1 MQSGTKSDYQTKQ
14 SISSPA
20 CGVSL
25 CAHAHT
31 STEVLGE
38 AARGTSTFRAFLQDK
53 LESSLKIPAGSHFP
67 GSDAELEHRSGRRC
81 RDCRRLAA
89 FPAPAPL
96 FAENAEGSKSG
107 EGLAAA
113 VSRSKCVTI
122 EFVTPSAAPPGSSAL
137 GRKVPPA
144 ACPARHPK
152 H

>member
-1 MQSGTKSDYQTKQ
+1 MG
-14 SISSPA
+14 
-20 CGVSL
+20 SL
-25 CAHAHT
+25 HF
-31 STEVLGE
+31 VL
-38 AARGTSTFRAFLQDK
+38 FLQVK

-67 GSDAELEHRSGRRC
+67 GSDATLEHRSGRRC

-89 FPAPAPL
+89 FPALAPL

-122 EFVTPSAAPPGSSAL
+122 EFVTPSAAPPGSGAL

>member
-1 MQSGTKSDYQTKQ
+1 MG
-14 SISSPA
+14 
-20 CGVSL
+20 SL
-25 CAHAHT
+25 HF
-31 STEVLGE
+31 VL
-38 AARGTSTFRAFLQDK
+38 FLQDK

-67 GSDAELEHRSGRRC
+67 GSDAALEHRSRRRC

-122 EFVTPSAAPPGSSAL
+122 EFVTPSAAPPGSGAL

-144 ACPARHPK
+144 ACPERHPK

>member
-1 MQSGTKSDYQTKQ
+1 MG
-14 SISSPA
+14 
-20 CGVSL
+20 SL
-25 CAHAHT
+25 LYF
-31 STEVLGE
+31 VL
-38 AARGTSTFRAFLQDK
+38 FVQDK
-53 LESSLKIPAGSHFP
+53 LVSSLKVPAGSHFP
-67 GSDAELEHRSGRRC
+67 GSDAALEHRSGRRC

-144 ACPARHPK
+144 ANPLRATPNTKPFLSGATLPECVHFQMGAIRAIPLQAPYLAARARK
-152 H
+152 